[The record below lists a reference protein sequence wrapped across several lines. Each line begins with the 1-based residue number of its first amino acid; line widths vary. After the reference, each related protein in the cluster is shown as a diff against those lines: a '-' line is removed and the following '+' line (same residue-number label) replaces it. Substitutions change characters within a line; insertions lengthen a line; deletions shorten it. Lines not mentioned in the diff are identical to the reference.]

1 MKYIFLHMH
10 IHLFYLVSEKDYPSS
25 LNCLYI
31 FFKKLVAHIHVSLLG
46 LFLDFCPVDL
56 YFVNTR
62 LS

>member
-31 FFKKLVAHIHVSLLG
+31 FFKKNGGPHTCESVGSISG
-46 LFLDFCPVDL
+46 FLS
-56 YFVNTR
+56 R
-62 LS
+62 